1 MASSAQKP
9 DEGRGKRKKELE
21 ADDTEGPQLPSSD
34 AADPVLSDGLQ
45 SLYKPEPLE
54 QLLNEMNKEIKNLL
68 AKYAHILSERAEM
81 DASYVQ
87 ELDGILKEARTL
99 ENHLKQ
105 KKESLKQRFAVI
117 ANTLQS

>member
-9 DEGRGKRKKELE
+9 DEGRSKRKKELE

-54 QLLNEMNKEIKNLL
+54 QLLNGDVHIHLEPLL
-68 AKYAHILSERAEM
+68 SALI
-81 DASYVQ
+81 
-87 ELDGILKEARTL
+87 GC
-99 ENHLKQ
+99 
-105 KKESLKQRFAVI
+105 
-117 ANTLQS
+117 